1 MAGRAAVTSARHKLD
16 GVAAR
21 RVLAA
26 VTQLSNDPR
35 PHGLRALV
43 GEPSGVFRLRVGDY
57 RVVYHVEDARRRT
70 LTTGEVASPL
80 AGTPYDL
87 RHAAVSTWLN
97 AGRPRDPGR
106 RVGRALRR
114 GPAARLREVPRRP
127 GPSFPRPHR
136 HHPEPWGRLL
146 IVPTYSPQTAVDDHS
161 RPGTAGQPRATKR
174 SKKEDLK

>member
-43 GEPSGVFRLRVGDY
+43 GEPSGVFRLRVGDC
-57 RVVYHVEDARRRT
+57 RVIYHVEEGRRRT
-70 LTTGEVASPL
+70 RTAGEVASPL

-97 AGRPRDPGR
+97 AGVPPTLIAEWAGHSVAVLLHVYAKCI
-106 RVGRALRR
+106 VGQDV
-114 GPAARLREVPRRP
+114 AARLRVAAALGLSAAP
-127 GPSFPRPHR
+127 
-136 HHPEPWGRLL
+136 
-146 IVPTYSPQTAVDDHS
+146 
-161 RPGTAGQPRATKR
+161 
-174 SKKEDLK
+174 